1 MTNME
6 ATELPHTKLLLTA
19 CMPTHATPKS
29 VSLDLHNPTNVLI
42 LAHSK
47 ILIDM
52 GIAFQSPIGYYG
64 QIASRSGL
72 AIHHH
77 IHVGAGVV
85 DPDYTGSV
93 HVLLMNLSSQ
103 DHVIEKNH
111 RIAQMILEKVA
122 YPIICEVPQMLPTDC
137 GANGFGSRGQ

>member
-1 MTNME
+1 ME
-6 ATELPHTKLLLTA
+6 TIKLPCVKLLPTA

-29 VSLDLHNPTNVLI
+29 MGLDLYGTTNVLI
-42 LAHSK
+42 PAHDK
-47 ILIDM
+47 ILINM
-52 GIAFQSPIGYYG
+52 GIAFQIPIGYYG
-64 QIASRSGL
+64 WIASRSGL

-111 RIAQMILEKVA
+111 CIANMILEKVA
-122 YPIICEVPQMLPTDC
+122 YSVICEVPQMLPTEC
-137 GANGFGSRGQ
+137 GANGFGSKGQ